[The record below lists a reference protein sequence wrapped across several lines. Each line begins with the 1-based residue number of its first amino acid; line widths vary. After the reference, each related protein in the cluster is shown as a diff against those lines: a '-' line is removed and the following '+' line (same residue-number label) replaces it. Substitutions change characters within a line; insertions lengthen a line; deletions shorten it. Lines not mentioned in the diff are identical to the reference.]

1 MSLGNQLVSKL
12 SKRELQVA
20 HLMVEGKTT
29 SFIAMNLG
37 IKSNTVSTIKKRV
50 YTKLNVA
57 SVIDLY
63 KLIAQ

>member
-12 SKRELQVA
+12 SKRELQIA
-20 HLMVEGKTT
+20 HLIVEGKTT

-37 IKSNTVSTIKKRV
+37 IKSNTVSTIKKRA
-50 YTKLNVA
+50 YTKLNVTTD
-57 SVIDLY
+57 IDLY

>member
-20 HLMVEGKTT
+20 HLIVEGKTT

-37 IKSNTVSTIKKRV
+37 IKSNTVSTIPKKYR
-50 YTKLNVA
+50 KNCR
-57 SVIDLY
+57 
-63 KLIAQ
+63 K

>member
-20 HLMVEGKTT
+20 HLIVEGKTT

-50 YTKLNVA
+50 YTKLNVTT
-57 SVIDLY
+57 VIDLY

>member
-20 HLMVEGKTT
+20 HLIVEGKTT

-37 IKSNTVSTIKKRV
+37 IKSNTVSTIKKRA
-50 YTKLNVA
+50 YAKLNVTT
-57 SVIDLY
+57 VIDLY

>member
-1 MSLGNQLVSKL
+1 MSLANQLVSKL

-63 KLIAQ
+63 KLIGQ

>member
-12 SKRELQVA
+12 SKRELQIA
-20 HLMVEGKTT
+20 HLIVEGKTT

-50 YTKLNVA
+50 YTKLNVTT
-57 SVIDLY
+57 VIDLY

>member
-1 MSLGNQLVSKL
+1 MSSGNQLVSKL
-12 SKRELQVA
+12 SKRELQIA
-20 HLMVEGKTT
+20 HLIVEGKTT

-50 YTKLNVA
+50 YTKLNVTT
-57 SVIDLY
+57 VIDLY

>member
-20 HLMVEGKTT
+20 HLIVEGKTT

-37 IKSNTVSTIKKRV
+37 IKSNTVSTIKKRA
-50 YTKLNVA
+50 YTKLNVTT
-57 SVIDLY
+57 VIDLY